1 MKYLEICR
9 TTGISGSLSCL
20 HYHKFKY
27 RDATSCMAQ
36 CVTSFHLF
44 LDASEDGY
52 GICAYIRFVYA
63 SGTVKCSY
71 LVGRSRSSSVRLI
84 SIPRL

>member
-1 MKYLEICR
+1 MHGSVR
-9 TTGISGSLSCL
+9 GI
-20 HYHKFKY
+20 
-27 RDATSCMAQ
+27 
-36 CVTSFHLF
+36 SFHLF

-84 SIPRL
+84 SIPRLELQAATLSLFSLTAS